1 MKNELTFKNHE
12 KGLAVARALLEEHY
26 VVMLSFEE
34 ELLVVNYEWSHD
46 SNRNDV
52 VFMRL
57 DEYDEDTDNLANQ
70 IYKDIIS
77 DMYRDLLNGEDM
89 NTLIRRLGEKYAE

>member
-46 SNRNDV
+46 SDRNDV

-57 DEYDEDTDNLANQ
+57 DEYDEDTDNLVNQ
-70 IYKDIIS
+70 VYKDTIS

-89 NTLIRRLGEKYAE
+89 NRIIRMLGEEYAK